1 MSVQQQKNYTSMHR
15 ANFRMLICLLFFIAA
30 TTHTLLRLTDTQT
43 LIFTYTLKYA
53 ETHAQN
59 TYI

>member
-1 MSVQQQKNYTSMHR
+1 MSVQQQNKLYIN
-15 ANFRMLICLLFFIAA
+15 ANFRMVICSLFFITA